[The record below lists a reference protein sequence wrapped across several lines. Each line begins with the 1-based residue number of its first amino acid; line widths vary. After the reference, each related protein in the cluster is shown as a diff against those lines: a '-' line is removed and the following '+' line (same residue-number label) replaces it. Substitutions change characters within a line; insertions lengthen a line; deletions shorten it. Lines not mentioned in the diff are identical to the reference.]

1 MTKYN
6 ALPVSSSEKQNTLTI
21 TTENTKDHRKKES
34 YSVAADAH
42 EQDCCVNYEQFD
54 MTLQNESL

>member
-6 ALPVSSSEKQNTLTI
+6 ASPVSSSEKQNTLTI
-21 TTENTKDHRKKES
+21 TTENIKDHRKKVS
-34 YSVAADAH
+34 YSVAKDAH
-42 EQDCCVNYEQFD
+42 ERECCVNYEQCD

>member
-6 ALPVSSSEKQNTLTI
+6 ASPVSSSEKQNTLMI
-21 TTENTKDHRKKES
+21 TTENIKDHRKKES

-42 EQDCCVNYEQFD
+42 EQECCVNYEQCD
-54 MTLQNESL
+54 TTSQTESL

>member
-6 ALPVSSSEKQNTLTI
+6 ASPVLSSEKQNTLTI
-21 TTENTKDHRKKES
+21 TTENIKDHHKKES

-42 EQDCCVNYEQFD
+42 EQECCVNYEQCD
-54 MTLQNESL
+54 TTLQTESL

>member
-6 ALPVSSSEKQNTLTI
+6 ALPVSNSEKQNTLTT
-21 TTENTKDHRKKES
+21 TTENIKDHRKKES

-42 EQDCCVNYEQFD
+42 ERECCVNYEQLD
-54 MTLQNESL
+54 TTLENESL

>member
-1 MTKYN
+1 MIKYN

-21 TTENTKDHRKKES
+21 TTENIKDHRKKVN
-34 YSVAADAH
+34 YLVAADAH
-42 EQDCCVNYEQFD
+42 EQECCVNYEQCD